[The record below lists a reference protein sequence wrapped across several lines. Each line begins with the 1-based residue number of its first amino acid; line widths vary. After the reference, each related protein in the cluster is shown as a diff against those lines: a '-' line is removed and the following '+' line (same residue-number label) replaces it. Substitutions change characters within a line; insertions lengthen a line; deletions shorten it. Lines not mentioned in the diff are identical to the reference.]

1 MDPQFKNME
10 YMESRENVCLYMHR
24 EFVLGAGK
32 ESIFTYRKSRRTFAS
47 LAELRTICGLSGRF
61 QDAWHPWAH
70 FLNAR
75 RASQS

>member
-1 MDPQFKNME
+1 MDPHFISLE
-10 YMESRENVCLYMHR
+10 YMESRENVCVYMHR
-24 EFVLGAGK
+24 EFLLGSGK

-47 LAELRTICGLSGRF
+47 LAELRMICGLSSRF
-61 QDAWHPWAH
+61 REAWHPWTH

>member
-1 MDPQFKNME
+1 MDPHFISLE
-10 YMESRENVCLYMHR
+10 YMESRENVCIYMHR
-24 EFVLGAGK
+24 EFVLGSGK

-47 LAELRTICGLSGRF
+47 LAELRTICGLSSRF